1 MADWCAQVNSQSGRL
16 RTWGQVLHSVT
27 LQGSKTCDTDAGG
40 CGRFCAVQSFVY
52 VPAPWCF
59 VVRLAWERV
68 RETPEA
74 IRGTLA
80 AIQEVRLAARF
91 HSNVVLVIL
100 RLRSCVRA
108 CALVV
113 NMRTPGLG
121 TLCAV
126 AQGKKVAPLAA
137 IQEASILLCLL
148 FTGALWC
155 LVSSGTFSA
164 SALICLRC
172 CDAAQR
178 SCCMMSYATSLMT
191 L

>member
-80 AIQEVRLAARF
+80 AIQEVCLVARF
-91 HSNVVLVIL
+91 HSNVVINL
-100 RLRSCVRA
+100 RLCSYVCA

-113 NMRTPGLG
+113 HGTPGTG
-121 TLCAV
+121 NAGAV
-126 AQGKKVAPLAA
+126 PQGNKVETLAA

-191 L
+191 M